1 MIKFL
6 KKYIDYLIRLLTLSI
21 YNNTRSFRE
30 NYILNQ
36 EYKKLR
42 ATSKIKM
49 DPTILEIGFKITK
62 IKLSASLPNL
72 VDQEFKDVELRPNSP
87 YIDLD
92 ISKRKKISKKLLET
106 VNQLKATSE
115 ELLGTKTKIHWLV
128 VNRLWGSKSNIACSS
143 HWHADNC
150 PVKSLKAMVLLTPV
164 NDKTGGHFE
173 IMTRKNS
180 RHMRKYGFFPDH
192 PFVSRADL
200 DKVISINKN
209 ESKYFAGDVGD
220 VIWFDNNILHRGN
233 VLSSHHNQ
241 PRDTI
246 IIQFYPSN
254 ANNYNDYVIN
264 DQFDI
269 STAPKTFLH
278 ENYLR
283 D

>member
-6 KKYIDYLIRLLTLSI
+6 KKYIDYLIRLLTLSL
-21 YNNTRSFRE
+21 YNNTRPFRE
-30 NYILNQ
+30 NYKLNQ
-36 EYKKLR
+36 EYKKLKKI
-42 ATSKIKM
+42 SKINM

-62 IKLSASLPNL
+62 IKLNASLPNL
-72 VDQEFKDVELRPNSP
+72 VAQAFKDVELRFDSP

-92 ISKRKKISKKLLET
+92 IVKRKKISKYLLET
-106 VNQLKATSE
+106 TDQLKATSE
-115 ELLGTKTKIHWLV
+115 ELLGTKTKIHWII

-164 NDKTGGHFE
+164 NDNTGGHFE
-173 IMTRKNS
+173 IMTQKQS
-180 RHMRKYGFFPDH
+180 RDMRKYGFFPDH
-192 PFVSRADL
+192 PFVSRSDL
-200 DKVISINKN
+200 DKVVSINKK

-233 VLSSHHNQ
+233 VLTSHHNQ

-254 ANNYNDYVIN
+254 TNNYNDYIIN
-264 DQFDI
+264 DSFDV
-269 STAPKTFLH
+269 STAPKTFFT
-278 ENYLR
+278 
-283 D
+283 